1 MGIRRINLLVLCLM
15 LVSAGAAA
23 DRVKDIA
30 VVHGVRSN
38 QLVGYGLVTGLM
50 GTGDTTQARFTVQS
64 LASLLGRMGV
74 RVDPKR
80 LQVRNVAAVLVTAD
94 LPPFARAGAR
104 IDVLVSSIGNARSLQ
119 GGTLVLTPLK
129 AVDGKVYAVAQGPL
143 LVGGFG
149 SSSGGSSQTKNHT
162 TVGRIPQGALVEREV
177 NFSFKGKTT
186 LQLDLM
192 SPDFTTAARIVEAVN
207 KSLGAELAKADDPGT
222 IVLSLPEEKRSN
234 LVGLVAKLE
243 NLQVEA
249 DNRARVVIN
258 ERTGTIVMGDDV
270 RVSTVAISHG
280 NLHVEVQE
288 QTLVSQPGAF
298 SKGDTVVS
306 RADQVAIHEERG
318 PIHVI
323 DKGASLGD
331 VVRALNAIG
340 ATPRDLIEILQAMR
354 AAGALKA
361 QLEIL

>member
-1 MGIRRINLLVLCLM
+1 MGIRKSLSLVLSILFFSG
-15 LVSAGAAA
+15 LARA
-23 DRVKDIA
+23 DRIKDIA
-30 VVHGVRSN
+30 VIHGVRSN

-64 LASLLGRMGV
+64 LASMLGRMGV

-104 IDVLVSSIGNARSLQ
+104 IDVVVSSIGNARSLQ

-129 AVDGKVYAVAQGPL
+129 AVNGEVYAVAQGPL

-177 NFSFKGKTT
+177 KFSFKDKTS
-186 LQLDLM
+186 LQLDLVV
-192 SPDFTTAARIVEAVN
+192 PDFTTAAHIVEVVN
-207 KSLGAELAKADDPGT
+207 KGLGAEIARADDPGT
-222 IVLSLPEEKRSN
+222 VTLDLPEDKRKN
-234 LVGLVAKLE
+234 LVGLVSKVE
-243 NLQVEA
+243 NFQVDA
-249 DNRARVVIN
+249 GSRARVVIN
-258 ERTGTIVMGDDV
+258 ERTGTVVLGDDV

-288 QTLVSQPGAF
+288 QSLASQPGPF
-298 SKGDTVVS
+298 SRGDTVVT
-306 RADQVAIHEERG
+306 RADKVKIREEKG
-318 PIHVI
+318 PIRVI
-323 DKGASLGD
+323 EKGASLGD
-331 VVRALNAIG
+331 LVRALNAIG

-361 QLEIL
+361 KLEIL